1 MENIKFE
8 TLRSIINVTTVLFYI
23 LFSVIKRFLESAS
36 LMWIPAVLF
45 FANTLLIG
53 EMIYTSIKSKNSIE
67 KKEWVWITIQ
77 LIVNLGLAILST
89 SYLF

>member
-45 FANTLLIG
+45 FANALLIG

-67 KKEWVWITIQ
+67 KKEWVWIQ
-77 LIVNLGLAILST
+77 LIVNLGLAILSP

>member
-1 MENIKFE
+1 MENIKSE

-23 LFSVIKRFLESAS
+23 LFSVIKKFLESAS

-45 FANTLLIG
+45 FANALLIG

-67 KKEWVWITIQ
+67 KKEWVWIQ

>member
-1 MENIKFE
+1 MENIKSE

-23 LFSVIKRFLESAS
+23 LFSVIKKILESAS

-45 FANTLLIG
+45 FANALLIG

-67 KKEWVWITIQ
+67 KKEWVWIIIQ

>member
-1 MENIKFE
+1 MENIKSE

-45 FANTLLIG
+45 FANALLIG

-67 KKEWVWITIQ
+67 KKEWVWIQ

>member
-1 MENIKFE
+1 MENIKSE

-23 LFSVIKRFLESAS
+23 LFSVIKKFLESAS

-45 FANTLLIG
+45 FANALLIG

-67 KKEWVWITIQ
+67 KKEWVWIQ
-77 LIVNLGLAILST
+77 LIVNLGLAILSP